1 MRKYEYERENGVHC
15 MLESRYYRIIIMIR
29 DRTRERRA
37 EVAPSAAI
45 EEVYKYLLLDRIE
58 LERLTLRK
66 LTTSRPCSVKA

>member
-37 EVAPSAAI
+37 EVAPCC
-45 EEVYKYLLLDRIE
+45 YRGL
-58 LERLTLRK
+58 
-66 LTTSRPCSVKA
+66 